1 MARRAQ
7 ERGNAESISVR
18 SEGVLLV
25 KKAAP
30 CGAAFQRSVGAS
42 AFAFQ
47 RYPPGRR
54 SPRDVIDVH
63 AGTSKPRTR
72 ALDIGSPPFCVVVT
86 VAQVASSRPA
96 VIPGRQNRAPK
107 HLTDELAG
115 EELLDDKRERVREGK
130 TLERRTRLFLSK
142 RRGFD
147 PKVPKL

>member
-1 MARRAQ
+1 M
-7 ERGNAESISVR
+7 SVR
-18 SEGVLLV
+18 GEGVLLV

-47 RYPPGRR
+47 RHSPGRR
-54 SPRDVIDVH
+54 SPRDVIDVR

-86 VAQVASSRPA
+86 VTQVASSRPA
-96 VIPGRQNRAPK
+96 VIPGRQNRAPE
-107 HLTDELAG
+107 HLTDELVG
-115 EELLDDKRERVREGK
+115 EELLDDARQDKS
-130 TLERRTRLFLSK
+130 LERRTRLFLSK

-147 PKVPKL
+147 PELPKL